1 MKFKGDKK
9 YLYWGI
15 TAFLVI
21 ASSIGFYYLIF
32 RMDSVISILA
42 EIISVLTPILNGL
55 LIAYVVT
62 PMLNYI
68 ESKIVIPLF
77 KRQQKSQVINPKLVR
92 NISVFLTMV
101 IVLSLTYSFFALI
114 IPQIYQ
120 SVLSIVSQYNTYLN
134 NLLAYVSK
142 LVEAQPELESVIQG
156 IFAQYSTLFSEW
168 INNIILPQLESVI
181 KSFSVGVIGFLGAL
195 LNVIIGFIISIY
207 LLAGKDT
214 FASQS
219 KKVIYAFMDISNA
232 NQFIRD
238 IRFAHRTFSGF
249 IIGKIVDSII
259 ICILCFAG
267 LTVLKI
273 PYALLISL
281 IIGVTN
287 IIPYFGPFIGAI
299 PSGLLILMIDPKL
312 CLYFVIF
319 IVILQQFDGN
329 ILGPKIL
336 GEYTG
341 ISSFWVIF
349 AITVGGG
356 LLGIFGMFIGVP
368 VFAVLYA
375 SLKASLARKLNK
387 KGLTS
392 QTEKYMF
399 LDCIDSEERFV
410 YIKGQM
416 REKGT
421 FMKHLSKPFKEVD
434 KK

>member
-21 ASSIGFYYLIF
+21 ASSISFYYLIF
-32 RMDSVISILA
+32 RMDSVINILTR
-42 EIISVLTPILNGL
+42 IITILTPILNGL

-62 PMLNYI
+62 PLLNYI
-68 ESKIVIPLF
+68 ESKIVIPLL
-77 KRQQKSQVINPKLVR
+77 KKQKKSQLINPKIAR
-92 NISVFLTMV
+92 NISVFTTMV
-101 IVLSLTYSFFALI
+101 IVISLLYSFFALI

-120 SVLSIVSQYNTYLN
+120 SILNIISQYNTYLN

-142 LVEAQPELESVIQG
+142 LVEANPELESVIQG
-156 IFAQYSTLFSEW
+156 IFTQYSTLFSDW
-168 INNIILPQLESVI
+168 VNNIILPQIESII
-181 KSFSVGVIGFLGAL
+181 KSLSVGVIGFLGAL
-195 LNVIIGFIISIY
+195 FNVILGFIISIY

-219 KKVIYAFMDISNA
+219 KKVIYAFMDTSNA

-259 ICILCFAG
+259 MGLLCFIG
-267 LTVLKI
+267 LTILKI

-287 IIPYFGPFIGAI
+287 IIPYFGPFLGAI

-319 IVILQQFDGN
+319 IIILQQFDGN

-356 LLGIFGMFIGVP
+356 CRKMFPATVKLLNIF
-368 VFAVLYA
+368 
-375 SLKASLARKLNK
+375 SL
-387 KGLTS
+387 
-392 QTEKYMF
+392 
-399 LDCIDSEERFV
+399 
-410 YIKGQM
+410 
-416 REKGT
+416 
-421 FMKHLSKPFKEVD
+421 
-434 KK
+434 